1 MILVVGKGEEDISG
15 ITVAKEK
22 RIHRLARWYVLAQ
35 RSCRGIA
42 EGIEPLH
49 GRHICRVVHGHDD
62 GQQQSRCNAKQGVRN
77 YLTKFDATWGSPWL
91 LSILRRQDPPS
102 SAITPKTHLQ
112 QTFKFD
118 SVAFITY
125 TTIQSFAR

>member
-1 MILVVGKGEEDISG
+1 MHKASRTVILVVGKGEEDISG
-15 ITVAKEK
+15 ITVAEEK

-42 EGIEPLH
+42 DGIEPLH

-62 GQQQSRCNAKQGVRN
+62 GQQQSRCNAKQGMRN

-91 LSILRRQDPPS
+91 PVDPRS
-102 SAITPKTHLQ
+102 SRS
-112 QTFKFD
+112 
-118 SVAFITY
+118 SVVSNHTKDPF
-125 TTIQSFAR
+125 TTDVQV